1 MSARPDGSPAAGPDR
16 SPEQILS
23 LDPSDA
29 NELLDQLEA
38 DVPAR
43 PGLVHLASTPF
54 KEAVVFGDS
63 HGDWRSTKAPVERFL
78 ESPDRV
84 LIGLGDYID
93 RSPEDCGEGSVANA
107 LFLLGLA
114 ARFPER
120 VFLISGNHDLARRI
134 PALPHDLPEEV
145 DQLWGPDATRYL
157 RLLGLLERG
166 PLAMTTESG
175 VYLAHAGFPRGPP
188 ADWRGRF
195 SAPSDE
201 TLIDLTWSD
210 CAASRLDRGVA
221 TPFGEPE
228 LLRFL
233 ELAGCRVF
241 LRGHDPNLTGRA
253 LYHQHLL
260 TLHTTRHYERFGGVI
275 FARFR
280 LDRPVTSTEDVVIE
294 HAPSERQHYP
304 TL

>member
-1 MSARPDGSPAAGPDR
+1 MSATPDRTRSTGPDR
-16 SPEQILS
+16 SPEQILA
-23 LDPSDA
+23 LDPSGADD
-29 NELLDQLEA
+29 LLDQLEA

-43 PGLVHLASTPF
+43 PGLVHVGSTPF

-107 LFLLGLA
+107 LFLLGLV
-114 ARFPER
+114 ARYPER
-120 VFLISGNHDLARRI
+120 VFLVAGNHDLARRI

-166 PLAMTTESG
+166 PLALTTESG

-188 ADWRGRF
+188 ADWRDRF
-195 SAPSDE
+195 SNPSDE

-275 FARFR
+275 FGRFP
-280 LDRPVTSTEDVVIE
+280 LDRPVASTEDVTVE

-304 TL
+304 TP